1 MIIGNILLC
10 YMNDAEQWLG
20 KMDALASE
28 CGLAV
33 RYLRL
38 ASDIST
44 SGTAHDCSSNLTAHP
59 YTRWCD
65 LLAVLVDSEMRD
77 SERLKAVVVQ
87 ADSLGRRIVGIR
99 TLGPKGCVLPD
110 TLARMADVV
119 LDWDCRNV
127 AVALTEQL
135 EERAVVER
143 AWSRTLALEAESSSP
158 TIWTYK
164 IAADWGF
171 APNPFHGVCTLAC
184 CKHQIR
190 DKAEIGDW
198 VVGAGTEKLG
208 NRGRIIFAMKVE
220 GRLTF
225 DEYWT
230 DTRFLAKRHSPGAS
244 CRRSQGDNVHQK
256 DPLTGKYNKIPLH
269 HCCDPDET
277 YLRPDSDTR
286 SEWVLYSRKFFYF
299 GADAIAPPE
308 ISGMRDDGQSI
319 RFPHDTRNRF
329 KNYPENM
336 RVQIVKWL
344 EEQVSFGVGLRGFPG
359 CWCSGQPKRDERYVS
374 CKVGRR
380 EPNCLPESG
389 RQTAGRCG

>member
-1 MIIGNILLC
+1 
-10 YMNDAEQWLG
+10 
-20 KMDALASE
+20 
-28 CGLAV
+28 
-33 RYLRL
+33 
-38 ASDIST
+38 
-44 SGTAHDCSSNLTAHP
+44 
-59 YTRWCD
+59 
-65 LLAVLVDSEMRD
+65 
-77 SERLKAVVVQ
+77 
-87 ADSLGRRIVGIR
+87 
-99 TLGPKGCVLPD
+99 
-110 TLARMADVV
+110 MADVV

-127 AVALTEQL
+127 TAALTEQL

-143 AWSRTLALEAESSSP
+143 AWSRTPALEAESSSP

-171 APNPFHGVCTLAC
+171 TPNPFHGVCTLAC

-198 VVGAGTEKLG
+198 VVGAGTETLG
-208 NRGRIIFAMKVE
+208 NRGRIIFAMKIE

-225 DEYWT
+225 EEYWA

-244 CRRSQGDNVHQK
+244 CRRAQGDNVHQQ
-256 DPLTGKYNKIPLH
+256 DSLTGKYNKIPLH

-299 GADAIAPPE
+299 GADAIVPPD
-308 ISGMRDDGQSI
+308 ISGMRDDGRPV
-319 RFPHDTRNRF
+319 RFPHDTRNYF
-329 KNYPENM
+329 KNYPESM
-336 RVQIVKWL
+336 RVRIVEWL
-344 EEQVSFGVGLRGFPG
+344 EEQTSSGVGLRGFPG

-380 EPNCLPESG
+380 GSNCIPESG
-389 RQTAGRCG
+389 RQAAVRWG